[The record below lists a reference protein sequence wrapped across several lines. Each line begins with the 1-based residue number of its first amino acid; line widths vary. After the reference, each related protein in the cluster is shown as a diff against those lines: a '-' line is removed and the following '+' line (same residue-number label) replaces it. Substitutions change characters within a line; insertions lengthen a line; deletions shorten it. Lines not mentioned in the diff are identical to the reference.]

1 MKAENFAKLIL
12 KEFIHVES
20 NRLSDFEYKL
30 LECLCFQ
37 INRKV
42 KYDLSDDGQQ
52 VIIMG
57 TFYKYED
64 VTRFFDRL
72 HIKYEIDKRL
82 FINHTDRFHI
92 RERAVER
99 INPFLDTIRKYF
111 EEQYGYVVEFCKYD
125 GSLVKVST
133 PSELTEERLIAAIKL
148 IAGVTTHLESS
159 FQVQS
164 RFPG

>member
-12 KEFIHVES
+12 KEFIHVE
-20 NRLSDFEYKL
+20 NNHLSDFEYKL

-72 HIKYEIDKRL
+72 HIKYEIVKRW
-82 FINHTDRFHI
+82 FTNHTDKFRI

-99 INPFLDTIRKYF
+99 INPFLDTIRRYF

-148 IAGVTTHLESS
+148 IAGGNYPS
-159 FQVQS
+159 
-164 RFPG
+164 